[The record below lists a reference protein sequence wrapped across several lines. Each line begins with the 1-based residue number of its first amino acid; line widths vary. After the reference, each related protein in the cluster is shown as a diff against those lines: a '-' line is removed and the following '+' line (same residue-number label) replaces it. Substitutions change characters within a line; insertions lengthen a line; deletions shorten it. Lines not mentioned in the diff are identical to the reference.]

1 MLPDNHFYS
10 TLLGY
15 ISLATCV
22 AIGLPQAFLHW
33 RQKSARGISLTMLW
47 LWLIGDLASLVGTVV
62 QGLLHTLIIL
72 GVINGLI
79 DVLLIWQCYHYAKW
93 QQFAPLVSLFRGRP
107 RSSSNITEPSSASPN
122 DTLANLSP
130 PAPYK
135 RSKWNTPLHI
145 LYIILVV
152 GISIMVW
159 GVVVARVRK
168 TANLH
173 PGEDGTDPDFSPVGA
188 AFGWI
193 SMFIYTT
200 SRYPQIYKNWKAGS
214 CQNLSIYIF
223 ALLVIYNSTNISSIL
238 VKSRSRSYLIVNLPW
253 IVNSSFNIILDM
265 VIMGQ
270 FVWYRKVRTSPAEA
284 ELTPPAPRSIEEEV
298 KEPV

>member
-15 ISLATCV
+15 ISLATCISI
-22 AIGLPQAFLHW
+22 ALPQMFLHW
-33 RQKSARGISLTMLW
+33 RQKSAKGISLTMLW

-79 DVLLIWQCYHYAKW
+79 DILLIWQCYHYAKW
-93 QQFAPLVSLFRGRP
+93 QQFAPLVAFLRGRRRQDTP
-107 RSSSNITEPSSASPN
+107 TATAESSPTSPN
-122 DTLANLSP
+122 PTLATLSP
-130 PAPYK
+130 PPAYK
-135 RSKWNTPLHI
+135 RSKWNTALHI
-145 LYIILVV
+145 LYVLLVV

-159 GVVVARVRK
+159 GLVVARVRK
-168 TANLH
+168 TANLQ
-173 PGEDGTDPDFSPVGA
+173 PGEDGTDPKFEPVGA

-200 SRYPQIYKNWKAGS
+200 SRYPQIYKNWKAKS

-223 ALLVIYNSTNISSIL
+223 VFLIIYNSTNIASIL
-238 VKSRSRSYLIVNLPW
+238 IKSRSRSYLIVNLPW
-253 IVNSSFNIILDM
+253 IVNSSFNIILDLL
-265 VIMGQ
+265 VS
-270 FVWYRKVRTSPAEA
+270 RCSA
-284 ELTPPAPRSIEEEV
+284 
-298 KEPV
+298 